1 MEETLGNVGTYLDLS
16 KYPGF
21 LPQCLEE
28 LCILQTSNGDFFWGV
43 LFLQGVRDYS
53 VPVGLDGKAQVD
65 LVVVGSVAVSE
76 KGEEKL
82 PAEKSQVPVQCQ
94 EAEICPWSSGLS
106 SVSVWDKS
114 LLPTPAGST
123 EMFWPSGKLLRQAIL
138 CALKESSLAP
148 GLRSAL
154 CERTCVRAADSGP
167 IWGSDFAFSSV
178 LETCWCWKNFPLTLS
193 LA

>member
-28 LCILQTSNGDFFWGV
+28 LCVLQTSNGDFFFGF

-94 EAEICPWSSGLS
+94 EAEICPWSWAEVWVLSLCVTNPCSQPQQEAQRCSGFRKTLEAS
-106 SVSVWDKS
+106 NSLCFKGIQSGSWSEICSVWKD
-114 LLPTPAGST
+114 
-123 EMFWPSGKLLRQAIL
+123 M
-138 CALKESSLAP
+138 C
-148 GLRSAL
+148 
-154 CERTCVRAADSGP
+154 
-167 IWGSDFAFSSV
+167 
-178 LETCWCWKNFPLTLS
+178 
-193 LA
+193 